1 MNDKLKIT
9 YKEENSKYILKFKD
23 KDQKDVS
30 YYGYNELIDAVSKN
44 SLNAFNYSLKLNK
57 FSGLKGSEYNYD
69 KNRYDDIL
77 GKIKCNTDLIL
88 EGTREQ
94 YYWISFD
101 GKLIDKMAI
110 GFGGQSVF
118 EGDITLHHI
127 YGIPYIPG
135 QAIKGNLRNYII
147 RKCSSEKEVEILND
161 NSFMSIFGKELQGKT
176 SGYQGKVIF
185 LDSYPIDGFEIK
197 KDVMSTHYNEY
208 YQGNSLPLDT
218 EKIIVN
224 NFMVVKNA
232 SFNFN
237 IGISNDILN
246 RECTLDKN
254 KNIVEFILENII
266 DVLRYNGLGAKTS
279 VGYGFF
285 DLNKEKI
292 VNQIKKRSQMQKAEM
307 EKKKFEEETKGMTE
321 LQIEMYKVNKI
332 TDSNSKHDKIMNLF
346 NDYID
351 NVNENEKIEL
361 VEFMKK
367 YLVSAGR
374 WNKKNGPKLNKK
386 IEKICEILNCQI

>member
-1 MNDKLKIT
+1 MNDKLKIN
-9 YKEENSKYILKFKD
+9 YKKENGKYILEFKD
-23 KDQKDVS
+23 QQNVN
-30 YYGYNELIDAVSKN
+30 YYGYNELIDAVSKD
-44 SLNAFNYSLKLNK
+44 SLDAFNYSLKLNK
-57 FSGLKGSEYNYD
+57 FSGLEGSEDNYN
-69 KNRYDDIL
+69 KIRYDDIDNIL
-77 GKIKCNTDLIL
+77 EKIKCNTDLIL
-88 EGTREQ
+88 ENTKEQ
-94 YYWISFD
+94 YHWISFD

-135 QAIKGNLRNYII
+135 QAIKGNLRNYIT
-147 RKCSSEKEVEILND
+147 RKYTSEKEVGILND
-161 NSFMSIFGKELQGKT
+161 NSFISIFGKELQGKT
-176 SGYQGKVIF
+176 SGSQGKVIF
-185 LDSYPIDGFEIK
+185 LDSYPVDGFEIK

-208 YQGNSLPLDT
+208 YQGNSLPSDT

-224 NFMVVKNA
+224 DFMVVKNA

-237 IGISNDILN
+237 IGISSDILN
-246 RECTLDKN
+246 RECTLDKD

-285 DLNKEKI
+285 DLNKGKI

-321 LQIEMYKVNKI
+321 FQIEMYKFDKI
-332 TDSNSKHDKIMNLF
+332 TDLHPKNDEVMKLF
-346 NDYID
+346 N
-351 NVNENEKIEL
+351 NST
-361 VEFMKK
+361 F
-367 YLVSAGR
+367 AH
-374 WNKKNGPKLNKK
+374 
-386 IEKICEILNCQI
+386 